1 MRRFQNILVVPLT
14 GRAEPPPALEE
25 AFTLARVSGAQLR
38 ILDHL
43 DAEPDS
49 QRAIELQED
58 LPGLRT
64 EMITALSQRLERW
77 TRGLPGPQPEIE
89 VSAGH
94 QGEEVAQRVM
104 RNGHDLVVIASDDA
118 PESAAAGRRIL
129 RSCPCPVWML
139 QPGFTGASVL
149 AAIDPDHPADHN
161 RVILELARSQAEL
174 HGGTVRVMHSWDV
187 VGLEIFDAASLSGER
202 SAQLAKLAGAVEGA
216 HRDSFDKVLSDV
228 GMSDCST
235 HFVEGPAARSIEG
248 LTVLYRADLVV
259 MGAGQRSVHEFGLGS
274 TAEQVITETE
284 SSVLL
289 VR

>member
-25 AFTLARVSGAQLR
+25 AFALAEISGAQLC

-43 DAEPDS
+43 DAEPES
-49 QRAIELQED
+49 QRAIEVQED
-58 LPGLRT
+58 LPELRT
-64 EMITALSQRLERW
+64 EMITALSRRLQRW
-77 TRGLPGPQPEIE
+77 TTGLPGPEPEIS

-94 QGEEVAQRVM
+94 RAQEVAQRVM

-174 HGGTVRVMHSWDV
+174 HGGEVRVMHSWDV
-187 VGLEIFDAASLSGER
+187 VGLEVFDAASLSGEQNAR
-202 SAQLAKLAGAVEGA
+202 LARLAGAIESA
-216 HRDSFDKVLSDV
+216 HRDSFEKVLSDV
-228 GMSDCST
+228 GMSDCSK

-248 LTVLYRADLVV
+248 LTELYRADLIV

-274 TAEQVITETE
+274 TAEHVVTQTD
-284 SSVLL
+284 SSVLV